1 MRPMIKGV
9 YTLLMTPFTADFRL
23 DEAGLRTLVRRQVE
37 GGVQGIA
44 PLGVTGENS
53 SLTEDEV
60 TRMVEIT
67 VEESGGKTKVAPDT
81 CCNNLEQTIARAQR
95 FAKIGADYVVVF
107 APFLVLPNQAGLVDF
122 YRRVAD
128 ACPVPIVIHNAPERV
143 GVNIE
148 PKTYAKLMD
157 HGNIA
162 GTKDGKKELDHLAKI
177 LHLARG
183 KNFEVY
189 TGKDTTAYP
198 LMAFG
203 GSGVFSVTAN
213 ILPKVMR
220 ELVDLS
226 LSGRHEEAR
235 AIHYAYYDLFA
246 ALRLETNPM
255 AVKAALSLLG
265 LPGGPLRPPLSDL
278 SDSNREYIKS
288 LLKERGLL

>member
-1 MRPMIKGV
+1 MIKGV
-9 YTLLMTPFTADFRL
+9 YTLLMTPFTADYRL
-23 DEAGLRTLVRRQVE
+23 DEAGLRTLVRRQIE
-37 GGVQGIA
+37 GGVHGLA

-53 SLTEDEV
+53 SLTEHEV

-67 VEESGGKTKVAPDT
+67 VEEAAGKAKVAPDT
-81 CCNNLEQTIARAQR
+81 CCNNLEQTIDRAKR
-95 FAKIGADYVVVF
+95 FAGIGADYVVVF
-107 APFLVLPNQAGLVDF
+107 APFLVLPNQSGLIDF

-143 GVNIE
+143 GVNVD

-157 HGNIA
+157 HPNIA

-183 KNFEVY
+183 RNFEVF

-203 GSGVFSVTAN
+203 GSGMFSVTAN
-213 ILPKVMR
+213 ILPGIMR
-220 ELVDLS
+220 ELVEHS
-226 LSGRHEEAR
+226 LAGRQDEAR
-235 AIHYAYYDLFA
+235 SIHYAYYDLFA

-265 LPGGPLRPPLSDL
+265 LPGGPLRPPLSEL
-278 SDSNREYIKS
+278 SETNREYIKS

>member
-1 MRPMIKGV
+1 MIKGV

-37 GGVQGIA
+37 GGVHGLA

-177 LHLARG
+177 LHLAQG

-235 AIHYAYYDLFA
+235 TIHYAYYDLFA